1 VVDCGNVVFWR
12 LRYKLSPRDLT
23 EMFLIRGVE
32 FSQET
37 VRVWE
42 AKLTPALIDH
52 LRRRRVGRIGR
63 SWDVDET
70 YVKVRGHWCCF
81 GRSTGPE
88 RWRTCGCARSVAKAF
103 YRSSRAVTGV
113 TPAPVTTD
121 GHDSYTHA
129 IRTVMGD
136 GVKRSAFH
144 RSPTHRARFEMDE
157 ACRKVLWRRG

>member
-1 VVDCGNVVFWR
+1 MFWR

-70 YVKVRGHWCCF
+70 YIKVRGHWCCF

-88 RWRTCGCARSVAKAF
+88 RGWTCGCARSVAKAF
-103 YRSSRAVTGV
+103 YRPSRAAT
-113 TPAPVTTD
+113 
-121 GHDSYTHA
+121 
-129 IRTVMGD
+129 

-144 RSPTHRARFEMDE
+144 RSPTPRARFEMDE